1 MKSKRAINGNLRK
14 IFRKKSKNTRKSRK
28 NILQIAG
35 GKEELLAQMRTLET
49 ELYRLR
55 EIDRTNPHDG
65 NDMRIQMVLNKIKDI
80 NIALKEYLTPAEK
93 EAERLENERIRQ
105 RNLEV
110 SRKRDEILAEMGRAY
125 ETRVSAEEQATQ
137 LRTQRIRNEQ
147 NQKINQWERE
157 NKSNLSDKKWVR
169 AQLDEVV
176 RRESDYTHEGQVI
189 GSNLAAGIN
198 VELFIQLLRKYL

>member
-1 MKSKRAINGNLRK
+1 MKSKRGINGKLRK
-14 IFRKKSKNTRKSRK
+14 IFRKKSKNTHKSRK

-35 GKEELLAQMRTLET
+35 GKEELLSQMRTLET

-65 NDMRIQMVLNKIKDI
+65 NDMRIRMVLNKIEDI
-80 NIALKEYLTPAEK
+80 NKALKEYLTPAEK
-93 EAERLENERIRQ
+93 EAERQENERIRQ
-105 RNLEV
+105 RNIEV
-110 SRKRDEILAEMGRAY
+110 SRKRDETLAEMGRAY
-125 ETRVSAEEQATQ
+125 ESRVAAEEQAAQ

-147 NQKINQWERE
+147 NQKISQWERE

-198 VELFIQLLRKYL
+198 IELFIQLLRKYL

>member
-1 MKSKRAINGNLRK
+1 MKSKRAINSNLRK

-110 SRKRDEILAEMGRAY
+110 SRKRDEILAEMGRDY
-125 ETRVSAEEQATQ
+125 ETRVAAEEQATQ

-147 NQKINQWERE
+147 IQKINQWERE